1 MGLIQSNC
9 KIKYILHSS
18 SSETELNSLY
28 NNKVGRLWVTEK
40 KNWEKFIGQIQSI
53 RCVTENKS
61 QRLHCAFSFTFRS
74 MWKPFH
80 SSGMA
85 KKLQKILGTP
95 NYKPREIMDYRKI
108 IMLVMVHIKN

>member
-1 MGLIQSNC
+1 MFVSHQ
-9 KIKYILHSS
+9 
-18 SSETELNSLY
+18 
-28 NNKVGRLWVTEK
+28 EK
-40 KNWEKFIGQIQSI
+40 RNWEKFISQIQSI
-53 RCVTENKS
+53 RGVTENKS

-95 NYKPREIMDYRKI
+95 NYEPREIMDYRKI
-108 IMLVMVHIKN
+108 IILVMVQIKN